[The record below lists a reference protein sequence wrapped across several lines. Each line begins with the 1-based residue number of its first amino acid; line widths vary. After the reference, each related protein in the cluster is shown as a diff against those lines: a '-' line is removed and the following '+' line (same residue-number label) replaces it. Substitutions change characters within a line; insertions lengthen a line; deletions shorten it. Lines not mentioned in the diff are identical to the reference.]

1 MAPVFIDF
9 PFLFPS
15 VLAGIIGTANGKGA
29 FCLLFLELERCVP
42 FRMPFRTDQ
51 NARNCLKWQPFWRLE
66 LRRRPVRPKP
76 GISGTGTE
84 NGRPVLPVPGRNW
97 AIYTGVRKTHS
108 HWHNVK
114 WNIPSPSSI
123 PRNPARIDKNV
134 MRHLY
139 DFLPTLSWMPPQRI
153 RVQINSC
160 TKRRWSFLPWKYNF
174 YSIVRTNRC
183 WTNRNENAP
192 ASYIIL
198 MWVLH
203 MCSWKITI
211 THTCCKQLPPILQGS
226 MISYHILYI

>member
-9 PFLFPS
+9 PVLFPS
-15 VLAGIIGTANGKGA
+15 VLVGIIGTANGKGA
-29 FCLLFLELERCVP
+29 FCLLFLDLERRVP
-42 FRMPFRTDQ
+42 FCMPFRTDR

-139 DFLPTLSWMPPQRI
+139 DFLPTLSWMPPRESEY
-153 RVQINSC
+153 RLTPVP
-160 TKRRWSFLPWKYNF
+160 RWGDIPCPVNTISTPLYAPTDAEPTETRMPISK
-174 YSIVRTNRC
+174 
-183 WTNRNENAP
+183 NRNP
-192 ASYIIL
+192 T
-198 MWVLH
+198 LH
-203 MCSWKITI
+203 WQYNTGQQSMSWDN
-211 THTCCKQLPPILQGS
+211 S
-226 MISYHILYI
+226 